1 MVGDW
6 PGYYSSYQD
15 QKTSKVWDRFSV
27 APYPVGT
34 TNKSLSYGG
43 SHTFALTPQGAA
55 KNEAVKL
62 LKFLTAPDQ
71 QWIEAQNG
79 SVPVRHSIM
88 KKTQQ
93 NASKED
99 LNRWTTLETVIAH
112 QLLIP
117 PKFSSYPQVEE
128 VLWHTVQQAMTA
140 KIEIDEA
147 LEKITSQIAEI
158 VKSQEQKPI
167 VRTKFAMRL

>member
-6 PGYYSSYQD
+6 PGYYGSYQD
-15 QKTSKVWDRFSV
+15 QKTSMVWNRFSV
-27 APYPVGT
+27 SPYPTGPT
-34 TNKSLSYGG
+34 GKSFSYGG

-55 KNEAVKL
+55 KSEAVKL
-62 LKFLTAPDQ
+62 LKFLTSPDQ

-99 LNRWTTLETVIAH
+99 LNRWKTLETVIAN

-117 PKFSSYPQVEE
+117 PKFASYPQVEE
-128 VLWHTVQQAMTA
+128 ILWHTVQQAMTA
-140 KIEIDEA
+140 KIQIDDA
-147 LEKITSQIAEI
+147 LEKMTSQITEI
-158 VKSQEQKPI
+158 VELQKQRPI
-167 VRTKFAMRL
+167 VTYS